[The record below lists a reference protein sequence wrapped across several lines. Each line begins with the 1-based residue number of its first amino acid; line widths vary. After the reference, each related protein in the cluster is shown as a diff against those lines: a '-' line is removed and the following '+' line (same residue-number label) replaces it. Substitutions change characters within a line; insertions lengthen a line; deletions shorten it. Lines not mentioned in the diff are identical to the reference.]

1 MEDEVKSEEESNKL
15 ENSKESQDNEKKPT
29 EVKENIE
36 KSEKSNEKVESE
48 MNSEEK
54 KLDNSEENK
63 EKEEP
68 QVISK
73 NAEEK
78 SSIIP
83 SGDKMGKI
91 KSLIRGKGKEGSW
104 KPFII
109 VMVLSMVVFFFWE
122 NQNFS
127 FIKEGV
133 HAVFDPSIGS
143 LLKWNLTFGMIVIGA
158 IISLFTTL
166 AQKYCTDQDTIKELK
181 KEQKLLQK
189 KANEFK
195 HHPEKMM
202 EIQKEMM
209 PLGMKISKLSMR
221 AVMFTGIPFVLF
233 FRWFRDFFGTL
244 GECGF
249 FCNNYWVFPG
259 WILFYFIAVI
269 IFGSILR
276 KLLKVV

>member
-1 MEDEVKSEEESNKL
+1 
-15 ENSKESQDNEKKPT
+15 
-29 EVKENIE
+29 
-36 KSEKSNEKVESE
+36 
-48 MNSEEK
+48 
-54 KLDNSEENK
+54 
-63 EKEEP
+63 
-68 QVISK
+68 
-73 NAEEK
+73 
-78 SSIIP
+78 
-83 SGDKMGKI
+83 MGKF
-91 KSLIRGKGKEGSW
+91 KSMIRGKGKEGSW
-104 KPFII
+104 KPLII

-133 HAVFDPSIGS
+133 HAAFDPSIGS
-143 LLKWNLTFGMIVIGA
+143 LLKWNVTFGMIVIGV

-166 AQKYCTDQDTIKELK
+166 AQKYFTDQDTIRELR

-233 FRWFRDFFGTL
+233 FRWFRDFFETL

-259 WILFYFIAVI
+259 WILFYFVAVI
-269 IFGSILR
+269 VFGSIFR